1 MSLRVNTNV
10 SALSAHRSLVSNSK
24 EQAKTL
30 EQLSSGLKVNSGA
43 DAPAQLQISEKLR
56 AQAAGLKQA
65 IDNTEMGVSLM
76 QTAEG
81 ALDEVSRALIN
92 MRQLT
97 VHAANEAVNDEF
109 MLQSD
114 QQEIDNIIT
123 MINRVALSTQ
133 YGNKILLDGSKS
145 GNGVAIGKNLEFI
158 AAGNMAQTSGAQG
171 YEVTITQVSKRAQHV
186 GTKQLNQVLIDA
198 GEQLT
203 ISEGGR
209 TLDFRTQEGHSVEQT
224 LNELDSAIKG
234 AGLNLELVRPDP
246 TTTGNNVPQFIRLRH
261 KEYGQHS
268 FVVGSTTGGVLSQ
281 KGDNEE
287 MIWNGTDV
295 KGEINGESAI
305 GRGQVLTGDPGAKTI
320 EGVQMRYSGEKA
332 PEGGFAGTLTLN
344 QGALVF
350 QTGGNADQTAGISL
364 HSMRPTTLA
373 NGVQNNSGFVSL
385 GDVNVLDTQKA
396 NDSLRMIDKAIE
408 EVSAARGE
416 MGAFQKNNLESS
428 LNYLRIAHENVVS
441 TESVIRD
448 ADIAEEMSVFTR
460 NRIMVESATAMLAQA
475 NQQPLS
481 VLGLMVG

>member
-1 MSLRVNTNV
+1 
-10 SALSAHRSLVSNSK
+10 
-24 EQAKTL
+24 
-30 EQLSSGLKVNSGA
+30 
-43 DAPAQLQISEKLR
+43 
-56 AQAAGLKQA
+56 
-65 IDNTEMGVSLM
+65 
-76 QTAEG
+76 
-81 ALDEVSRALIN
+81 
-92 MRQLT
+92 
-97 VHAANEAVNDEF
+97 
-109 MLQSD
+109 
-114 QQEIDNIIT
+114 
-123 MINRVALSTQ
+123 
-133 YGNKILLDGSKS
+133 
-145 GNGVAIGKNLEFI
+145 
-158 AAGNMAQTSGAQG
+158 
-171 YEVTITQVSKRAQHV
+171 
-186 GTKQLNQVLIDA
+186 
-198 GEQLT
+198 
-203 ISEGGR
+203 
-209 TLDFRTQEGHSVEQT
+209 
-224 LNELDSAIKG
+224 
-234 AGLNLELVRPDP
+234 
-246 TTTGNNVPQFIRLRH
+246 
-261 KEYGQHS
+261 
-268 FVVGSTTGGVLSQ
+268 
-281 KGDNEE
+281 
-287 MIWNGTDV
+287 
-295 KGEINGESAI
+295 
-305 GRGQVLTGDPGAKTI
+305 
-320 EGVQMRYSGEKA
+320 MRYSGEKA